1 MNAPKAQINRARL
14 LPGLVKRLLFVAIL
28 TVVANYFFW
37 RHRIGINLPLYA
49 GVLGLGM
56 IVNGRGLQ
64 NNRSFWVFAFLL
76 VGSILAGADAPSLP
90 NFF

>member
-28 TVVANYFFW
+28 TVGANYFFW

-49 GVLGLGM
+49 GVLGFG
-56 IVNGRGLQ
+56 NDRKWA
-64 NNRSFWVFAFLL
+64 R
-76 VGSILAGADAPSLP
+76 PP
-90 NFF
+90 K

>member
-28 TVVANYFFW
+28 TVGANYFFW

-56 IVNGRGLQ
+56 IVD
-64 NNRSFWVFAFLL
+64 
-76 VGSILAGADAPSLP
+76 GARPP
-90 NFF
+90 K